1 MQHGQTS
8 IAADIRAD
16 GLAPTSI
23 ADIML
28 GIRPLSAEQV
38 PEFMSQLPF
47 LSFSKPTIDEATI
60 AAVGD
65 VLRSGWITSGPK
77 VQAFEQQLSAYF
89 GGRPVLTFNSGTC
102 TMEIALRVAGVGPGD
117 EVITTPISWVATA
130 NVILEVGATPVF
142 ADIDPITRNIDLD
155 QLEAAI
161 TPQTKAIIPVYLAG
175 LPLDM
180 SRLYA
185 IAKKHELRI
194 VEDAAQALGSSWNG
208 QRIGSTGDFVSFSF
222 QANKNVT
229 SSEGGCLVLNND
241 EEVRLAQKY
250 RLQGVTRS
258 GFDGLDVD
266 VLGGKFN
273 MTDVAAAIGLGQFA
287 HIEAITA
294 HRRELAGHY
303 FACFGEDFEAVYGAQ
318 LPPADFENS
327 NWHLFQLVLP
337 ERRDGQPARA
347 TFMEQMQALGVGI
360 GYHYPPI
367 HLLSLYRERGFKEG
381 MFPVAERVGRLIV
394 SLPMFTAMS
403 KADVER
409 AVAAVKTVLKP

>member
-1 MQHGQTS
+1 MQRITHVRHSGPQ
-8 IAADIRAD
+8 IA
-16 GLAPTSI
+16 
-23 ADIML
+23 
-28 GIRPLSAEQV
+28 
-38 PEFMSQLPF
+38 MSQQPF
-47 LSFSKPTIDEATI
+47 LPFSKPVIDEATI

-77 VQAFEQQLSAYF
+77 VQAFEAQLSEYF
-89 GGRPVLTFNSGTC
+89 GGRPVRTFNSGTC
-102 TMEIALRVAGVGPGD
+102 TMEIALRIAGIGAGD

-142 ADIDPITRNIDLD
+142 ADIDPVTRNIDLD
-155 QLEAAI
+155 RLEAAI
-161 TPQTKAIIPVYLAG
+161 TPRTKAIIPVYLAG

-180 SRLYA
+180 ERLYG
-185 IAKKHELRI
+185 IARKHGLRI

-208 QRIGSTGDFVSFSF
+208 QRIGATGDFVSFSF

-229 SSEGGCLVLNND
+229 CSEGGCLVLNNAQ
-241 EEVRLAQKY
+241 EARLAEKY

-287 HIEAITA
+287 GIEAITA
-294 HRRELAGHY
+294 HRRMLAQHY
-303 FACFGEDFEAVYGAQ
+303 FACFGGDFEARYGAQ
-318 LPPADFENS
+318 LPPADFTQS

-337 ERRDGQPARA
+337 ERADGQPARA
-347 TFMEQMQALGVGI
+347 TFMEKMQALGVGV

-367 HLLSLYRERGFKEG
+367 HLLSLYRERGFKDG

-394 SLPMFTAMS
+394 SLPMFTSMS
-403 KADVER
+403 TDDVER
-409 AVAAVKTVLKP
+409 VVAAVKAVLQK